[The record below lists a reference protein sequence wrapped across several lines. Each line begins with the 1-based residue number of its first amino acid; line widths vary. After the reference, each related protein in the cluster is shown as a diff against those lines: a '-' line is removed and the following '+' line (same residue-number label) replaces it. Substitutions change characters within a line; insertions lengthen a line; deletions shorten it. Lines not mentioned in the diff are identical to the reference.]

1 MVWFN
6 KTRNKILCMW
16 KVSKLPQ
23 LFLFWTLLEF
33 FLRFINKFETPGVSV
48 RFINKF
54 ETPGIFERFI
64 NKFETPG
71 IFVRFINNFE
81 TIAETP
87 GIFFQFFFHSGSFSL
102 AKSCTLDCTK
112 EGKVKFSL
120 CMALAFATCYWILFC
135 SSGYFIYLTIVRS
148 ISNGFKC
155 FCSTK

>member
-1 MVWFN
+1 
-6 KTRNKILCMW
+6 MW

-87 GIFFQFFFHSGSFSL
+87 GIFFSFRKLQFGEKLYS
-102 AKSCTLDCTK
+102 
-112 EGKVKFSL
+112 
-120 CMALAFATCYWILFC
+120 
-135 SSGYFIYLTIVRS
+135 
-148 ISNGFKC
+148 
-155 FCSTK
+155 